1 MADQRISEQQ
11 LQALDDADEYSLR
24 HHSSEV
30 SLLVESYRGVCAE
43 LEVAHIACQLS
54 VAENIQLRGEVK
66 RLNSLPQDWLAADL
80 VKHLVDKAQTL
91 NEGAGGQMDD
101 FAIVLLAS
109 AERLQRQ
116 EAVIDQ
122 LRKDGERYRWLRD
135 KSESLHSFYLS
146 IPIWMTGVR
155 FRQED
160 VDRSIDAAMAE
171 GGAHG

>member
-30 SLLVESYRGVCAE
+30 SLLIDSYREVLAE
-43 LEVAHIACQLS
+43 LETAHVACQLS
-54 VAENIQLRGEVK
+54 IAENMQLRGEVK

-80 VKHLVDKAQTL
+80 VKHLVDKAQAL
-91 NEGAGGQMDD
+91 KGGADGQMDD

-116 EAVIDQ
+116 EAVIDH
-122 LRKDGERYRWLRD
+122 LRAELDSWVKPMTRLA
-135 KSESLHSFYLS
+135 ESLASRCLACGQHHAGMAGLPCPNMT
-146 IPIWMTGVR
+146 PIAGG
-155 FRQED
+155 
-160 VDRSIDAAMAE
+160 SADA
-171 GGAHG
+171 